1 MTKQRKYNTQNL
13 KPFNTLTEEEKHD
26 IRSKGGIASA
36 AARRRRREEAK
47 LEIDKNRLLEKLV
60 QERLKSQG
68 SINTALSLPANEKIP
83 G

>member
-13 KPFNTLTEEEKHD
+13 KPFNLLTEQEKHD
-26 IRSKGGIASA
+26 IRSKGGKASA
-36 AARRRRREEAK
+36 AARRRRKEELK
-47 LEIDKNRLLEKLV
+47 LEEYKGHYMEKLV
-60 QERLKSQG
+60 AEYLATHG